1 MKISVNS
8 FCPCGST
15 KKFKKCCKIYHNGAN
30 PKSALEL
37 MKSRYSAYA
46 ANDYRYIIKTTHKGN
61 KEFENDTDKWKD
73 SILEFSKNTKFE
85 KLDIIDFIDGQD
97 EAFVTFKAIIFQG
110 GIDVSFVEKSRFIK
124 DDGVWYYHSGEFIN
138 E

>member
-15 KKFKKCCKIYHNGAN
+15 KKFKKCCKIFHDGSN
-30 PKSALEL
+30 PKSALDL

-46 ANDYRYIIKTTHKGN
+46 ANDYKYIIKTTHKKN
-61 KEFENDTDKWKD
+61 KDFNNNFDEWKE
-73 SILEFSKNTKFE
+73 SILEFSKNCQFK
-85 KLDIIDFIDGQD
+85 KLEIIDFSDGL
-97 EAFVTFKAIIFQG
+97 EESYVTFKATIFQG
-110 GIDVSFVEKSRFIK
+110 GLDVSFSEKSKFLK
-124 DDGVWYYHSGEFIN
+124 EEGVWLYHSGVFID